1 MTSPGLYP
9 QTFWWLLWS
18 TANFVRS
25 LNERV
30 GQGNASDPHDFNN
43 QNDGIGT

>member
-1 MTSPGLYP
+1 MVMTSPYV
-9 QTFWWLLWS
+9 TFRWPLWS

-30 GQGNASDPHDFNN
+30 DQDDASDLHDFSNHMMV
-43 QNDGIGT
+43 GT